1 MPDIKMFFNL
11 NINAMF
17 TLKWS
22 VLALCMV
29 LPLQAQEIDWDKVNS
44 NTVFNLITRQN
55 MEMNTGYSSNIVQMG
70 DYNNAELSL
79 NNKTI
84 ITVSQLGDYNAL
96 YFINSFTDKET
107 KAAIITQGS
116 NNIID
121 VTGSNRISD
130 GIQINVRG
138 DNRTVF
144 MRNY

>member
-1 MPDIKMFFNL
+1 
-11 NINAMF
+11 MF
-17 TLKWS
+17 TLRWS
-22 VLALCMV
+22 VLALWMV
-29 LPLQAQEIDWDKVNS
+29 LPMQAQEIDWDKLNS
-44 NTVFNLITRQN
+44 NTLFNLIAGQN
-55 MEMNTGYSSNIVQMG
+55 MEMNTGYASHIIQIG

-79 NNKTI
+79 NNRTI
-84 ITVSQLGDYNAL
+84 ITVKQLGDYNAL

-107 KAAIITQGS
+107 KTAIITQGS

-121 VTGSNRISD
+121 VTGSNSISD

>member
-1 MPDIKMFFNL
+1 MFNL
-11 NINAMF
+11 R
-17 TLKWS
+17 WG

-44 NTVFNLITRQN
+44 NTILNLITRQN
-55 MEMNTGYSSNIVQMG
+55 IDMNASYSNIIQVG
-70 DYNNAELSL
+70 DYNNAGFSL

-84 ITVSQLGDYNAL
+84 ITVKQLGDSNAL

-121 VTGSNRISD
+121 ITGSNSISD
-130 GIQINVRG
+130 GIQINVKG

>member
-1 MPDIKMFFNL
+1 MFN
-11 NINAMF
+11 
-17 TLKWS
+17 LKWS

-44 NTVFNLITRQN
+44 NTIFTLIARQN
-55 MEMNTGYSSNIVQMG
+55 IEMNASYSNSIQLG
-70 DYNNAELSL
+70 DYNKAELSL

-84 ITVSQLGDYNAL
+84 ITVKQLGDYNAL
-96 YFINSFTDKET
+96 YFINSFSEKET

-121 VTGSNRISD
+121 ITGSNSISD
-130 GIQINVRG
+130 GIQINVKG
-138 DNRTVF
+138 DNRTIF

>member
-1 MPDIKMFFNL
+1 MFFNL

-121 VTGSNRISD
+121 VTGSNSISD

>member
-1 MPDIKMFFNL
+1 MFNL
-11 NINAMF
+11 R
-17 TLKWS
+17 WS
-22 VLALCMV
+22 VLALYMV

-44 NTVFNLITRQN
+44 NTILNLITKQN
-55 MEMNTGYSSNIVQMG
+55 IEMNAGYSNIIQMG

-84 ITVSQLGDYNAL
+84 ITVKQLGDYNAL

-116 NNIID
+116 NNIVD
-121 VTGSNRISD
+121 VTGSNSISD
-130 GIQINVRG
+130 GIQINVKG

>member
-1 MPDIKMFFNL
+1 
-11 NINAMF
+11 
-17 TLKWS
+17 
-22 VLALCMV
+22 MV

-44 NTVFNLITRQN
+44 NTILNLITRQN
-55 MEMNTGYSSNIVQMG
+55 IDMNASYSNIIQVG
-70 DYNNAELSL
+70 DYNNAGFSL

-84 ITVSQLGDYNAL
+84 ITVKQLGDSNAL

-121 VTGSNRISD
+121 ITGSNSISD
-130 GIQINVRG
+130 GIQINVKG